1 MPRLPSRN
9 KSWVAAAAL
18 AFYVLVHAPAATAAV
33 TDPRQF
39 LDATES
45 LRTRDHPQFVER
57 LSQIHADSAG
67 LSATDRWHLRYLDAW
82 ETMFEGGYAKA
93 EVEFNEIIRHSGD
106 AVLAAKASALMLN
119 NLAANR
125 RYEEAFTLANR
136 ITLTLPNVT
145 DPLARSMLLVN
156 LSQLMTFADQ
166 TDLAIKYAEMAE
178 SAVAPGESS
187 CLAAW
192 YSAAALYG
200 GKRLKS
206 TSPELKRAIDLCTAA
221 RDRVTL
227 NSALLLSGSVLL
239 EENQPLMVVALLKRI
254 EASIRLDHYFPHEE
268 LVQLQWAEAYWQL
281 GKDEEAKKA
290 ALAVVAMNSPDTV
303 SDWVREAYEVL
314 YRVEKRKGNAV
325 AALAYYEHFVAQD
338 KGYLNDLGVRSL
350 AYQVSQ
356 QHQLVQNLTTEGLSR
371 QNRILRLQQALD
383 SNAVATGRLYIALLL
398 VIVASIGL
406 LLFRVKRSQ
415 LRFKRMS
422 SMDGLTGILNHQHF
436 MSEAERLLHIQEKKL
451 GSACL
456 IFIDLD
462 HFKQVNDNHG
472 HAMGDIVL
480 QHTVAVLQE
489 HLRPS
494 DVFGRLGGE
503 EFGILLAG
511 CSTTQAVVTAQQ
523 LRSAIESSPVEDDGR
538 TVTLSVSVGVA
549 SSDRCGF
556 ALSRLCREADKAL
569 YRAKRAGRNRVVA
582 DFENDALTAA

>member
-1 MPRLPSRN
+1 MSRLPSR
-9 KSWVAAAAL
+9 VALWALSAAL
-18 AFYVLVHAPAATAAV
+18 AFCVLVQPSAVAAAP
-33 TDPRQF
+33 DRSQIF
-39 LDATES
+39 DDIES
-45 LRTRDHPQFVER
+45 LRTKDHVQFVQR
-57 LSQIHADSAG
+57 LSQVHAEEES
-67 LSATDRWHLRYLDAW
+67 LSTADRWRLRYLDAW
-82 ETMFEGGYAKA
+82 EAMFEGGYKKSEA
-93 EVEFNEIIRHSGD
+93 EFHEIIKNSGD
-106 AVLAAKASALMLN
+106 AALAAKASALLLT
-119 NLAANR
+119 NLAFNR

-136 ITLTLPNVT
+136 LAAGLPSVT
-145 DPLARSMLLVN
+145 DPLARSMLLGN
-156 LSQLMTFADQ
+156 LAQMMTFAGQ
-166 TDLAIKYAEMAE
+166 TELAVKYAEMGE
-178 SAVAPGESS
+178 SAIPPGETG
-187 CLAAW
+187 CVPAFHK
-192 YSAAALYG
+192 AAALYG
-200 GKRLKS
+200 GKRLTS
-206 TSPELKRAIDLCTAA
+206 SSPELKEAVDLCTAA
-221 RDRVTL
+221 REKVTT
-227 NSALLLSGSVLL
+227 NSALLLTGSVLL
-239 EENQPLMVVALLKRI
+239 DEDQPLKVTALLDRI
-254 EASIRLDHYFPHEE
+254 DPSIRINHYFPHEE
-268 LVQLQWAEAYWQL
+268 LAQLQRAQAYLKLGRDDEARK
-281 GKDEEAKKA
+281 G
-290 ALAVVAMNSPDTV
+290 ALAVVAMNTPDAI
-303 SDWVREAYEVL
+303 SDWLREAYEVL
-314 YRVEKRKGNAV
+314 YKVEKRKGNVA

-350 AYQVSQ
+350 AYQVSL
-356 QHQLVQNLTTEGLSR
+356 QHEMVQNLTTEGLSR

-383 SNAVATGRLYIALLL
+383 ANTVATGRLYIALLL

-436 MSEAERLLHIQEKKL
+436 MSEAERMLHAQEKKL

-456 IFIDLD
+456 ISIDLD
-462 HFKQVNDNHG
+462 HFKQVNDTHG

-489 HLRPS
+489 HLRSS

-538 TVTLSVSVGVA
+538 VVTLSVSVGVA

-569 YRAKRAGRNRVVA
+569 YRAKHAGRNRVVA

>member
-1 MPRLPSRN
+1 MPSLSSRIR
-9 KSWVAAAAL
+9 SWAASAAL
-18 AFYVLVHAPAATAAV
+18 ACCVLVQSPDATAA
-33 TDPRQF
+33 TEHADF
-39 LDATES
+39 LDGTEN
-45 LRTRDHPQFVER
+45 LRTKDHPQFVQR
-57 LSQIHADSAG
+57 LSQIRAEANSLDTADQ
-67 LSATDRWHLRYLDAW
+67 WHFRYLDAW
-82 ETMFEGGYAKA
+82 ETMFEGGYAKSEA
-93 EVEFNEIIRHSGD
+93 QLKEIIAHSGD
-106 AVLAAKASALMLN
+106 SLLEAKASALLLS
-119 NLAANR
+119 NLSFNR

-136 ITLTLPNVT
+136 LATKLPSVT
-145 DPLARSMLLVN
+145 DPLARSMLLAN
-156 LSQLMTFADQ
+156 LSQMMNFAGQ
-166 TDLAIKYAEMAE
+166 TDLAVKYADMAE
-178 SAVAPGESS
+178 TAIPPGETA
-187 CLAAW
+187 CPPAW
-192 YSAAALYG
+192 MKAAALYS
-200 GKRLKS
+200 GKRLTS
-206 TSPELKRAIDLCTAA
+206 SSPELKRAVDVCVAA
-221 RDRVTL
+221 RDKVYA
-227 NSALLLSGSVLL
+227 NSALLLTGSVLL
-239 EENQPLMVVALLKRI
+239 EENQPLKVTALLDRI
-254 EASIRLDHYFPHEE
+254 GPSIRLNQYFPSEE
-268 LVQLQWAEAYWQL
+268 LAQLQWAEAYLKL

-290 ALAVVAMNSPDTV
+290 ALAVIAMNSPDAI
-303 SDWVREAYEVL
+303 SEWLMEAYDIL
-314 YRVEKRKGNAV
+314 YRIEKRRGNTA
-325 AALAYYEHFVAQD
+325 AALAHYEQFVAQD
-338 KGYLNDLGVRSL
+338 KGRLNDLGVRSL
-350 AYQVSQ
+350 AYEVSQ
-356 QHQLVQNLTTEGLSR
+356 QHQMVQTLATEGLSR

-383 SNAVATGRLYIALLL
+383 ASTVATSRLYITLLL
-398 VIVASIGL
+398 VILASIGL

>member
-1 MPRLPSRN
+1 MLVQ
-9 KSWVAAAAL
+9 VAAAA
-18 AFYVLVHAPAATAAV
+18 TI
-33 TDPRQF
+33 TDHRGF

-45 LRTRDHPQFVER
+45 MRTKDHPQFVQR
-57 LSQIHADSAG
+57 LAQIHAESG
-67 LSATDRWHLRYLDAW
+67 SLATSDQWHLRYLDAW

-93 EVEFNEIIRHSGD
+93 ELEFNEIIRHSGD
-106 AVLAAKASALMLN
+106 PVLAAKASALMLN

-136 ITLTLPNVT
+136 LTSTLPDVT

-206 TSPELKRAIDLCTAA
+206 SSPELKRAIDLCTAA

-227 NSALLLSGSVLL
+227 NSALLLSGSVFL
-239 EENQPLMVVALLKRI
+239 EENRPLMVTALLNRI
-254 EASIRLDHYFPHEE
+254 GPSIHLDHYFPHEE
-268 LVQLQWAEAYWQL
+268 LVQLQWAEAYLQL

-314 YRVEKRKGNAV
+314 YRVEKRVGNAP

-356 QHQLVQNLTTEGLSR
+356 QHQMVQILATEGLSR

-383 SNAVATGRLYIALLL
+383 ANAVSTGRLYIALLL
-398 VIVASIGL
+398 VVLASIGFL
-406 LLFRVKRSQ
+406 LYRVKRSQ

-422 SMDGLTGILNHQHF
+422 TLDGLTGILNHQHF
-436 MSEAERLLHIQEKKL
+436 MSEAERMLHLQEKRL

-456 IFIDLD
+456 ISIDLD
-462 HFKQVNDNHG
+462 HFKQVNDTHG

-489 HLRPS
+489 HLRLT

-511 CSTTQAVVTAQQ
+511 CSTTEAVVTAQR
-523 LRSAIESSPVEDDGR
+523 LRAAIESSPVEDDGR
-538 TVTLSVSVGVA
+538 VVTLSVSVGVA
-549 SSDRCGF
+549 SSDRCGY
-556 ALSRLCREADKAL
+556 ALARLCREADKAL
-569 YRAKRAGRNRVVA
+569 YRAKHAGRNRVVA
-582 DFENDALTAA
+582 DFEIDTLTAA